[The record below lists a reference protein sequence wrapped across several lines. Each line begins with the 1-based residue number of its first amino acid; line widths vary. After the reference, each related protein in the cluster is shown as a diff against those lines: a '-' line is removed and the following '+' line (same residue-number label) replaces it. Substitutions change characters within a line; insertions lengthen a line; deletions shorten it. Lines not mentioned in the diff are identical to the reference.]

1 MDLFSINLSISKMK
15 EITGTKNCTVSDMD
29 EGSYLTWEAMKWKIY
44 GDVRVYNE
52 SLNML
57 CWEND
62 GISEI
67 YLTGLSRF
75 RSFFLLSYIK
85 CKLQFFRYFHRT

>member
-1 MDLFSINLSISKMK
+1 MK
-15 EITGTKNCTVSDMD
+15 ELTGTENCTASDTD
-29 EGSYLTWEAMKWKIY
+29 EGSYLTWKAMKWKIF
-44 GDVRVYNE
+44 GNVRVYNE

-67 YLTGLSRF
+67 YLTGLSDSEF
-75 RSFFLLSYIK
+75 SFCFLTSSIN
-85 CKLQFFRYFHRT
+85 FFRYFHRT

>member
-1 MDLFSINLSISKMK
+1 MK
-15 EITGTKNCTVSDMD
+15 ELTGTVNCTVSVTD
-29 EGSYLTWEAMKWKIY
+29 EGSYLTWKAMKWKIF

-67 YLTGLSRF
+67 YLTGLS
-75 RSFFLLSYIK
+75 SFFLLFYFK
-85 CKLQFFRYFHRT
+85 CKFHQQFFRYFHRT

>member
-1 MDLFSINLSISKMK
+1 MK
-15 EITGTKNCTVSDMD
+15 ELTGTVNCTASVTD
-29 EGSYLTWEAMKWKIY
+29 EGSYLTWKAMKWKIF

-75 RSFFLLSYIK
+75 RSLFLLSYFK
-85 CKLQFFRYFHRT
+85 CELDQQFFRYFHRT